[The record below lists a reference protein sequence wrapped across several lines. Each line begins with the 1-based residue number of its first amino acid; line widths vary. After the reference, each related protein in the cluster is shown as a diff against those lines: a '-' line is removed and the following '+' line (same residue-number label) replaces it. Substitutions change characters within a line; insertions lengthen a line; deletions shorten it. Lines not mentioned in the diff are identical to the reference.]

1 MSFASLKKDSK
12 AKFKQLAEKMG
23 QEGKG
28 GR

>member
-12 AKFKQLAEKMG
+12 AKFKQLADKMG